1 MPSAAGGAAGEAQ
14 RLPPVPFPCPAG
26 SAPPSS
32 LPPDPRPR
40 RGGGYLSPVQP
51 RFSAPGSR
59 TAESNM
65 AGAATTP
72 GLTPLLP
79 RMGRDFSLPPP
90 NVARQ
95 NARRPRLLFAPF
107 PRVGSVGL
115 AAVGKLLAVRN
126 AVPAVYS
133 ALIWLS
139 L

>member
-1 MPSAAGGAAGEAQ
+1 
-14 RLPPVPFPCPAG
+14 
-26 SAPPSS
+26 
-32 LPPDPRPR
+32 
-40 RGGGYLSPVQP
+40 
-51 RFSAPGSR
+51 
-59 TAESNM
+59 M

-90 NVARQ
+90 NVAWQ
-95 NARRPRLLFAPF
+95 NARRPRLLFAPV

-115 AAVGKLLAVRN
+115 TAVGKLLAVRN

>member
-1 MPSAAGGAAGEAQ
+1 
-14 RLPPVPFPCPAG
+14 
-26 SAPPSS
+26 
-32 LPPDPRPR
+32 
-40 RGGGYLSPVQP
+40 
-51 RFSAPGSR
+51 
-59 TAESNM
+59 M

-95 NARRPRLLFAPF
+95 SARRPRLLFAPF

-115 AAVGKLLAVRN
+115 AAVGKLLAVRS